1 MPCCDAALFGEWY
14 KTTGLWTGAGY
25 PVYPGALHP
34 KGFLMR
40 RLPARPL
47 AAALMLATLALPPA
61 TARAEAP
68 PVTEDGAKALAAAL
82 KDGLARWFPKGKD
95 DATELRWA
103 GEPVATPAGDHYD
116 VALPALTAVSDDGT
130 TANIG
135 TIRLTV
141 KPQDGNTH
149 AVTATLP
156 DHVAILDNGKPSAS
170 IRLGRQR
177 ISALWSGTYETAL
190 SMDAELGDLS
200 VTSDRKNKKGKK
212 DDSALTVGAITVAG
226 ELKPDGTAAAG
237 TPLWSGPG
245 AMSVSNLR
253 FVDEAKKEVLNLAG
267 LTMEGTY
274 TRVDLARADAMQ
286 RLTQAHAL
294 AGTQPPA
301 AELIPLMQGLM
312 AGTSGRVRLSGL
324 KALNPE
330 DGTRLALGQLVLSG
344 SAEDLDKPMASSTF
358 GIESSGLSL
367 EPEVAPKSFMPD
379 KLDLHITTAKL
390 PTASLWRAFADLAAL
405 AETQA
410 DADAEGDEEEDEEE
424 AAQADEAEVAA
435 IGNRLM
441 GAMAEVGTELRIAR
455 FVVNTPATSGTM
467 TGAMRMAANSA
478 FGAVGSSTVLLRGLD
493 AAAKAMQPKPGRKAD
508 EDTQN
513 VLGVIAMLQAFGQAS
528 KDDAGND
535 VRSYKIDVTETGQLL
550 LNGADMSALMG
561 MGQPTP
567 EPEPIQGKKR

>member
-1 MPCCDAALFGEWY
+1 
-14 KTTGLWTGAGY
+14 
-25 PVYPGALHP
+25 
-34 KGFLMR
+34 MR
-40 RLPARPL
+40 RIPARPL

-68 PVTEDGAKALAAAL
+68 PVTEDGARALAAAL
-82 KDGLARWFPKGKD
+82 KDGLARWFPKSGD
-95 DATELRWA
+95 DETELRWS
-103 GEPVATPAGDHYD
+103 GEPVATPAGDHYK

-130 TANIG
+130 TADIG
-135 TIRLTV
+135 TIHLTV

-156 DHVAILDNGKPSAS
+156 DRVAILDNGKPSATVK
-170 IRLGRQR
+170 LGRQR
-177 ISALWSGTYETAL
+177 ISALWSGAYETAL

-200 VTSDRKNKKGKK
+200 VTSDRKGKKGKK
-212 DDSALTVGAITVAG
+212 DESALTVGAITVAG

-245 AMSVSNLR
+245 ALSISNLR
-253 FVDEAKKEVLNLAG
+253 FLDETKKEVLNLGG

-301 AELIPLMQGLM
+301 AELIPLMQNLM
-312 AGTSGRVRLSGL
+312 AGASGRVRLSGL
-324 KALNPE
+324 TALNPE
-330 DGTRLALGQLVLSG
+330 DGTRLALGQLVLRG
-344 SAEDLDKPMASSTF
+344 STEDLDKPMASTTF
-358 GIESSGLSL
+358 GIESSGLTL
-367 EPEVAPKSFMPD
+367 EPEMVPKAFMPD
-379 KLDLHITTAKL
+379 KLDIQLSTAKL
-390 PTASLWRAFADLAAL
+390 PTASLWRAFADLATL
-405 AETQA
+405 AESQA
-410 DADAEGDEEEDEEE
+410 ALGEEDEEDGEEE
-424 AAQADEAEVAA
+424 ATLPDDGTDEAEMSA

-441 GAMAEVGTELRIAR
+441 GAMAEVGTELRIDR

-493 AAAKAMQPKPGRKAD
+493 AATKAMQPKPGRKAD
-508 EDTQN
+508 ESTQN
-513 VLGVIAMLQAFGQAS
+513 ALGVIAMLQAFGQAS

-535 VRSYKIDVTETGQLL
+535 VRSYKIDVTETGQFL

-561 MGQPTP
+561 MGQP

>member
-1 MPCCDAALFGEWY
+1 
-14 KTTGLWTGAGY
+14 
-25 PVYPGALHP
+25 
-34 KGFLMR
+34 MR
-40 RLPARPL
+40 RIPARPL

-68 PVTEDGAKALAAAL
+68 PVTEDGARALAAAL
-82 KDGLARWFPKGKD
+82 KDGLARWFPKSGD
-95 DATELRWA
+95 DETELRWS
-103 GEPVATPAGDHYD
+103 GEPVATPAGDHYK

-130 TANIG
+130 TADIG
-135 TIRLTV
+135 TIHLTV

-156 DHVAILDNGKPSAS
+156 DRVAILDNGKPSATVK
-170 IRLGRQR
+170 LGRQR
-177 ISALWSGTYETAL
+177 ISALWSGAYETAL

-200 VTSDRKNKKGKK
+200 VTSDRKGKKGKK
-212 DDSALTVGAITVAG
+212 DESALTVGAITVAG

-245 AMSVSNLR
+245 ALSISNLR
-253 FVDEAKKEVLNLAG
+253 FLDETKKEVLNLGG

-301 AELIPLMQGLM
+301 AELIPLMQNLM
-312 AGTSGRVRLSGL
+312 AGASGRVRLSGL
-324 KALNPE
+324 TALNPE
-330 DGTRLALGQLVLSG
+330 DGTRLALGQLVLRG
-344 SAEDLDKPMASSTF
+344 STEDLDKPMASTTF
-358 GIESSGLSL
+358 GIESSGLTL
-367 EPEVAPKSFMPD
+367 EPEMVPKAFMPD
-379 KLDLHITTAKL
+379 KLDIQLSTAKL
-390 PTASLWRAFADLAAL
+390 PTASLWRAFADLATL
-405 AETQA
+405 AESQA
-410 DADAEGDEEEDEEE
+410 ALGEEDEEDEEDGEEE
-424 AAQADEAEVAA
+424 ATLPDDGTDEAEMSA

-441 GAMAEVGTELRIAR
+441 GAMAEVGTELRIDR

-493 AAAKAMQPKPGRKAD
+493 AATKAMQPKPGRKAD
-508 EDTQN
+508 ESTQN
-513 VLGVIAMLQAFGQAS
+513 ALGVIAMLQAFGQAS

-535 VRSYKIDVTETGQLL
+535 VRSYKIDVTETGQFL

-561 MGQPTP
+561 MGQP

>member
-1 MPCCDAALFGEWY
+1 MRH
-14 KTTGLWTGAGY
+14 T
-25 PVYPGALHP
+25 
-34 KGFLMR
+34 MR

-61 TARAEAP
+61 AARAEAP
-68 PVTEDGAKALAAAL
+68 PVTEEGAKALAAAL
-82 KDGLARWFPKGKD
+82 KDGLARWFPKSEGD
-95 DATELRWA
+95 ETELRWT
-103 GEPVATPAGDHYD
+103 GEPVATPAGDHYE

-156 DHVAILDNGKPSAS
+156 DRVAILDNGKPSATVK
-170 IRLGRQR
+170 LGRQR

-200 VTSDRKNKKGKK
+200 VTSDRKDKKGKK
-212 DDSALTVGAITVAG
+212 DESALTVGAITVAG

-245 AMSVSNLR
+245 ALSVSNLR
-253 FVDEAKKEVLNLAG
+253 FLDETKKEVLNLGG

-286 RLTQAHAL
+286 RLTQTHAL

-312 AGTSGRVRLSGL
+312 GGASGRVRLSGL
-324 KALNPE
+324 TALNPE
-330 DGTRLALGQLVLSG
+330 DGTRLALGQLVLRG
-344 SAEDLDKPMASSTF
+344 SAEDLDKPMASTTF
-358 GIESSGLSL
+358 GIESSGLML
-367 EPEVAPKSFMPD
+367 EPEVAPKAFMPD
-379 KLDLHITTAKL
+379 KLDIQISTAKL
-390 PTASLWRAFADLAAL
+390 PTASLWRAFADLATL
-405 AETQA
+405 AEAQA
-410 DADAEGDEEEDEEE
+410 AAGEEDGEEEDGEEE
-424 AAQADEAEVAA
+424 AALPDDEAEMTA

-441 GAMAEVGTELRIAR
+441 GAMAEVGTELRIDR

-493 AAAKAMQPKPGRKAD
+493 AAAKAMQPKPGKKAD
-508 EDTQN
+508 ESTQN
-513 VLGVIAMLQAFGQAS
+513 ALGVIAMLQAFGQAS

-550 LNGADMSALMG
+550 LNGADMSAMMNMG
-561 MGQPTP
+561 EPT
-567 EPEPIQGKKR
+567 PEPIQGKKR

>member
-1 MPCCDAALFGEWY
+1 MRH
-14 KTTGLWTGAGY
+14 T
-25 PVYPGALHP
+25 
-34 KGFLMR
+34 MR

-61 TARAEAP
+61 AARAEAP
-68 PVTEDGAKALAAAL
+68 PVTEEGAKALAAAL
-82 KDGLARWFPKGKD
+82 KDGLARWFPKSEGD
-95 DATELRWA
+95 ETELRWT
-103 GEPVATPAGDHYD
+103 GEPVATPAGDHYE

-156 DHVAILDNGKPSAS
+156 DRVAILDNGKPSATVK
-170 IRLGRQR
+170 LGRQR

-200 VTSDRKNKKGKK
+200 VTSDRKDKKGKK
-212 DDSALTVGAITVAG
+212 DESALTVGAITVAG

-245 AMSVSNLR
+245 ALSVSNLR
-253 FVDEAKKEVLNLAG
+253 FLDETKKEVMNLGG

-274 TRVDLARADAMQ
+274 IRVDLARADAIQ
-286 RLTQAHAL
+286 RLTHAHAL

-312 AGTSGRVRLSGL
+312 GGASGRVRLSGL
-324 KALNPE
+324 TAMNPE
-330 DGTRLALGQLVLSG
+330 DGTRLALGQLVLRG
-344 SAEDLDKPMASSTF
+344 SAEDLDKPMASTTF
-358 GIESSGLSL
+358 GIESSGLML
-367 EPEVAPKSFMPD
+367 EPEVAPKAFMPD
-379 KLDLHITTAKL
+379 KLDIQISTAKL
-390 PTASLWRAFADLAAL
+390 PTASLWRAFADLATL
-405 AETQA
+405 AEAQA
-410 DADAEGDEEEDEEE
+410 AAGEEDGEEEDGEEE
-424 AAQADEAEVAA
+424 AALPDDEAEMTA

-441 GAMAEVGTELRIAR
+441 GAMAEVGTELRIDR

-493 AAAKAMQPKPGRKAD
+493 AAAKAMQPKPGKKAD
-508 EDTQN
+508 ESTQN
-513 VLGVIAMLQAFGQAS
+513 ALGVIAMLQAFGQAS

-550 LNGADMSALMG
+550 LNGADMSAMMNMG
-561 MGQPTP
+561 EPT
-567 EPEPIQGKKR
+567 PEPIQGKKR

>member
-1 MPCCDAALFGEWY
+1 MR
-14 KTTGLWTGAGY
+14 
-25 PVYPGALHP
+25 HP
-34 KGFLMR
+34 MR
-40 RLPARPL
+40 RFPARPL

-61 TARAEAP
+61 TARAEVP

-82 KDGLARWFPKGKD
+82 KDGLARWFPKGED
-95 DATELRWA
+95 GAAELHWS
-103 GEPVATPAGDHYD
+103 GEPVATPAGDHYK

-135 TIRLTV
+135 TLHLTV
-141 KPQDGNTH
+141 KPQEGNTH

-156 DHVAILDNGKPSAS
+156 DRVAILDNGKPSAS

-200 VTSDRKNKKGKK
+200 VTSDRKSKKGKK
-212 DDSALTVGAITVAG
+212 DESALTIGAISVAG

-245 AMSVSNLR
+245 ALSVSNLR
-253 FVDEAKKEVLNLAG
+253 FLDETKKEVLNLAG

-274 TRVDLARADAMQ
+274 TRVDLARSDALQ
-286 RLTQAHAL
+286 RLTHAHTL
-294 AGTQPPA
+294 AGTQPTA
-301 AELIPLMQGLM
+301 AELIPLMQRLM
-312 AGTSGRVRLSGL
+312 GGASGRVRLSGL
-324 KALNPE
+324 SALNPE
-330 DGTRLALGQLVLSG
+330 DGTRVALGQLVLSG
-344 SAEDLDKPMASSTF
+344 SAEDMDKPMASTTF
-358 GIESSGLSL
+358 GIETSGLTL
-367 EPEVAPKSFMPD
+367 EPEMVPKAFMPD
-379 KLDLHITTAKL
+379 KLDIQISTAKL

-410 DADAEGDEEEDEEE
+410 DADAEGDEQEEEEE

-441 GAMAEVGTELRIAR
+441 GAMAEVGTELRIDR
-455 FVVNTPATSGTM
+455 FVVNTPATSGTITGTARM
-467 TGAMRMAANSA
+467 TANST

-493 AAAKAMQPKPGRKAD
+493 AAAKAMQPKPGKKAD

-513 VLGVIAMLQAFGQAS
+513 ALGVIAMLQAFGQAS

-535 VRSYKIDVTETGQLL
+535 IRSYKIDVTETGQFL

-561 MGQPTP
+561 MGQPA
-567 EPEPIQGKKR
+567 PEPIQGKKR

>member
-1 MPCCDAALFGEWY
+1 MRH
-14 KTTGLWTGAGY
+14 T
-25 PVYPGALHP
+25 
-34 KGFLMR
+34 MR

-68 PVTEDGAKALAAAL
+68 PVTEDGARALAAAL
-82 KDGLARWFPKGKD
+82 KDGLARWFPKSGD
-95 DATELRWA
+95 DETELRWS
-103 GEPVATPAGDHYD
+103 GEPVATPAGDHYK

-130 TANIG
+130 TADIG
-135 TIRLTV
+135 TIHLTV

-156 DHVAILDNGKPSAS
+156 DRVAILDNGKPSATVK
-170 IRLGRQR
+170 LGRQR
-177 ISALWSGTYETAL
+177 ISALWSGAYETAL

-200 VTSDRKNKKGKK
+200 VTSDRKGKKGKK
-212 DDSALTVGAITVAG
+212 DESALTVGAITVAG

-245 AMSVSNLR
+245 ALSISNLR
-253 FVDEAKKEVLNLAG
+253 FLDETKKEVLNLGG

-286 RLTQAHAL
+286 RLTQTHAL

-301 AELIPLMQGLM
+301 AELIPLMQNLM
-312 AGTSGRVRLSGL
+312 AGASGRVRLSGL
-324 KALNPE
+324 TALNPE
-330 DGTRLALGQLVLSG
+330 DGTRLALGQLVLRG
-344 SAEDLDKPMASSTF
+344 STEDLDKPMASTTF
-358 GIESSGLSL
+358 GIESSGLTL
-367 EPEVAPKSFMPD
+367 EPEMVPKAFMPD
-379 KLDLHITTAKL
+379 KLDIQLSTAKL
-390 PTASLWRAFADLAAL
+390 PTASLWRAFADLATL
-405 AETQA
+405 AESQA
-410 DADAEGDEEEDEEE
+410 ALGEEDEEDGEEE
-424 AAQADEAEVAA
+424 ATLPDDGTDEAEMSA

-441 GAMAEVGTELRIAR
+441 GAMAEVGTELRIDR

-493 AAAKAMQPKPGRKAD
+493 AATKAMQPKPGRKAD
-508 EDTQN
+508 ESTQN
-513 VLGVIAMLQAFGQAS
+513 ALGVIAMLQAFGQAS

-535 VRSYKIDVTETGQLL
+535 VRSYKIDVTETGQFL

-561 MGQPTP
+561 MGQP